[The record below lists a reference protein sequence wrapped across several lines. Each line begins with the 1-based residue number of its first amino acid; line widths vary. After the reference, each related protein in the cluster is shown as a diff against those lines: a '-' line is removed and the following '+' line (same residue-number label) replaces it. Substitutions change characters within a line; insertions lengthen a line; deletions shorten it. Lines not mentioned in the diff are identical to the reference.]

1 MHTITVCETKK
12 LEITCLKISMVLTVT
27 LPLKFQHKLAF
38 VDWLGVILIVNK
50 ILSNPLKF
58 KHVQI
63 FLGST
68 TILCKA
74 NLPNSISVL
83 SKSTPIL
90 WLNRPWEP
98 FTKLSSSCFQKMIFL
113 STGFCNKRLKF
124 FNGDPDPFHFIAVRE
139 KHNFTPLLIVSFQI
153 IG

>member
-1 MHTITVCETKK
+1 MEIFYNAYNHCLWNQKSWNHLSKK
-12 LEITCLKISMVLTVT
+12 FNGSTVT

-113 STGFCNKRLKF
+113 STGFCNIRLKF
-124 FNGDPDPFHFIAVRE
+124 FNGDPDPFHFSNKIQRY
-139 KHNFTPLLIVSFQI
+139 TLQ
-153 IG
+153 

>member
-12 LEITCLKISMVLTVT
+12 LEITCLKNSMVLTVT

-68 TILCKA
+68 PILCKA

-98 FTKLSSSCFQKMIFL
+98 FTKLSSSCFQKWYFCQQVSATKDWNFSMVILTPFIFQ
-113 STGFCNKRLKF
+113 TKF
-124 FNGDPDPFHFIAVRE
+124 KGIYCS
-139 KHNFTPLLIVSFQI
+139 KGKI
-153 IG
+153 

>member
-12 LEITCLKISMVLTVT
+12 LEITCLKNSMVLTVT

-98 FTKLSSSCFQKMIFL
+98 LPSSVLAAFNNDISTCQ
-113 STGFCNKRLKF
+113 TGFCNKRLKF
-124 FNGDPDPFHFIAVRE
+124 FWGHPFFNGDPFI
-139 KHNFTPLLIVSFQI
+139 FQTKFKKCTLQ
-153 IG
+153 

>member
-1 MHTITVCETKK
+1 MEIFYNAYNLCLWNQKSWNHLSKK
-12 LEITCLKISMVLTVT
+12 FNGSTVT

-98 FTKLSSSCFQKMIFL
+98 FTKLSSSCFQKMILLPANRFL
-113 STGFCNKRLKF
+113 QQKIEIFKWWSWPLS
-124 FNGDPDPFHFIAVRE
+124 FHCS
-139 KHNFTPLLIVSFQI
+139 KGKT
-153 IG
+153 

>member
-1 MHTITVCETKK
+1 MEIFYNAYNLCLWNQKSWNHLSKK
-12 LEITCLKISMVLTVT
+12 FNGSTVT

-98 FTKLSSSCFQKMIFL
+98 FTKLSSSCFQKNDT
-113 STGFCNKRLKF
+113 STCQQVSATK
-124 FNGDPDPFHFIAVRE
+124 DW
-139 KHNFTPLLIVSFQI
+139 NF
-153 IG
+153 

>member
-1 MHTITVCETKK
+1 MEIFYNAYNHCLWNQKSWNHLSKK
-12 LEITCLKISMVLTVT
+12 FNGSTVT

-98 FTKLSSSCFQKMIFL
+98 FTKLSSSCFQKWY
-113 STGFCNKRLKF
+113 FCQQVSATKDWNFSMVILT
-124 FNGDPDPFHFIAVRE
+124 PFIS
-139 KHNFTPLLIVSFQI
+139 LQ
-153 IG
+153 